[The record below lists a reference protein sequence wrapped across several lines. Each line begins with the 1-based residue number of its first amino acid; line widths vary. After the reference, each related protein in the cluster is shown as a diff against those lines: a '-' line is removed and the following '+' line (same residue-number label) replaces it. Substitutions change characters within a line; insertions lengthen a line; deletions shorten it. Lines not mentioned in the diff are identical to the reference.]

1 MDRYKDMA
9 GSKGKMFV
17 LQHSYKLLEHSE
29 KWKIKD
35 REAPPARGA
44 LVELDDEE
52 EEDELDAKKNKKRP
66 DGVKKEK
73 DKLKKQAE
81 SSSIRDKMDDML
93 KSREHLVNKTLETK
107 VMLMEK
113 KSQDK
118 QMRWE
123 LL

>member
-1 MDRYKDMA
+1 MGRYKDMA
-9 GSKGKMFV
+9 KSKGKMFT
-17 LQHSYKLLEHSE
+17 LQHCYKLLEHSE
-29 KWKIKD
+29 KWKIRD
-35 REAPPARGA
+35 REAPPIRGA

-52 EEDELDAKKNKKRP
+52 EEDELSANKNKKRP

-81 SSSIRDKMDDML
+81 SSSIRDKMDDMM
-93 KSREHLVNKTLETK
+93 KSREHLLNKTLETK
-107 VMLMEK
+107 VMSMDK
-113 KSQDK
+113 KSQEK